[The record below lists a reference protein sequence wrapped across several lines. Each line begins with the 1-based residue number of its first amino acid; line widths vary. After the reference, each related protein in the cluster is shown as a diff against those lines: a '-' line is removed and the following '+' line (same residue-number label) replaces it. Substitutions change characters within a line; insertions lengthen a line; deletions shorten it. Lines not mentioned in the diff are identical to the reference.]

1 MPDKIPSRI
10 LWAVGLL
17 DILPDQRI
25 LEIGCGLGAAA
36 FVVSQHLTTGC
47 ITAIDSSPKMVSAA
61 RERNKENLDAGKC
74 EILHLDWLSAP
85 SLSRRFD
92 SIFVYNMNVLWMDP
106 KEELSV
112 VAKLLAENGRF
123 FIFHQPPPGND
134 PREYAAEFEKNLI
147 ANNFGI
153 EKVEFNDDGSIRSVC
168 VVSKPIRR

>member
-47 ITAIDSSPKMVSAA
+47 ITAIDSSLKMVSAA

-92 SIFVYNMNVLWMDP
+92 SIFVKSRCSD
-106 KEELSV
+106 
-112 VAKLLAENGRF
+112 GRF
-123 FIFHQPPPGND
+123 MSFAEIPASVKTSLLSPNGETRVLSFTNSLKRSSWFLID
-134 PREYAAEFEKNLI
+134 PSGFSACSS
-147 ANNFGI
+147 
-153 EKVEFNDDGSIRSVC
+153 VETLT
-168 VVSKPIRR
+168 